1 MRNELLFKIYDKYQK
16 SFYFY
21 HEKKLL
27 ENIASLKKDYPD
39 FTILYSM
46 KTNPFPLICKTA
58 LEQGCKIDVAS
69 YNEVLQALK
78 LGYKPKDIYFS
89 APAKTNKII
98 EDSIDKCIIIADS
111 LNDINRI
118 SKIASQKNCLVNI
131 GIRINPNFSINSIEG
146 KPSKFGIDY
155 EQLLAILTNLEAQTN
170 LKVSGFHIHLQSQIT
185 NTNLL
190 VNYYYNVFHIVDD
203 LIKRFD
209 LKLDFLNC
217 GSGIPTSYNKA
228 TQINY
233 NLVKK
238 QITKFRIEF
247 SYLNDLELMIESGR
261 YLVGNIGFYISP
273 VVDIKKSYGKNFFL
287 IKDGM
292 NGFLKPALIH
302 LIKNYSNDL
311 DIGYEPLYTAEDL
324 FHAKVLKRR
333 GNGEIVNASIVGPL
347 CSSGDILIK
356 NQDMLQAELNDLVII
371 NNAGSYAYTLSVTNF
386 SYHEEVLQ
394 VYYTTNNKL
403 YVLKSTQNNSYK
415 IA

>member
-21 HEKKLL
+21 QEKKLL
-27 ENIASLKKDYPD
+27 ENIDKLKKNYPD

-46 KTNPFPLICKTA
+46 KTNPLPLICKSV
-58 LEQGCKIDVAS
+58 LDQGCKIDVAS

-78 LGYKPKDIYFS
+78 IGYKPKDIYFS

-118 SKIASQKNCLVNI
+118 SKIASERNCLINI

-155 EQLLAILTNLEAQTN
+155 EQLLAILTNLESQTN
-170 LKVSGFHIHLQSQIT
+170 LRISGFHIHLQSQIT

-190 VNYYYNVFHIVDD
+190 VNYYYNTFYIVAD
-203 LIKRFD
+203 LIRRFE

-217 GSGIPTSYNKA
+217 GSGIPTPYNKESE
-228 TQINY
+228 INY

-238 QITKFRIEF
+238 QITKFRLEF
-247 SYLNDLELMIESGR
+247 PYLNELELMIESGR
-261 YLVGNIGFYISP
+261 FLVGNIGYYVSP
-273 VVDIKKSYGKNFFL
+273 VVDIKKSYGKCFYF

-302 LIKNYSNDL
+302 LLKNYTNNIDV
-311 DIGYEPLYTAEDL
+311 GYEPLFTAEDL
-324 FHAKVLKRR
+324 YHAKVLKRI
-333 GNGEIVNASIVGPL
+333 NNNEIVNASIVGPL

-356 NQDMLQAELNDLVII
+356 NQDMLQAELNDLIVI
-371 NNAGSYAYTLSVTNF
+371 NNAGSYASTLSLTNF
-386 SYHEEVLQ
+386 SYHEEILQIYYSKDSKVYVLQ
-394 VYYTTNNKL
+394 NPNN
-403 YVLKSTQNNSYK
+403 NNYK
-415 IA
+415 IV